1 MGEEARQPM
10 SVGSLHV
17 EDARGHGVADV
28 ALVIADLG
36 GGGAQRVATTLAGAW
51 SEEGRGVTL
60 ITLSGADGD
69 VVPVPPAVRRVALGL
84 VCASGSLLGGLIANL
99 RRIGALRRAIIESGA
114 TVVIGFVGATNVI
127 TILAGIGLGKRIV
140 VSERNDPTRQSLGP
154 VWDLL
159 RRLCYPLASQVTANS
174 RGTLR
179 ALAAYVPEVKLA
191 LTPNPVLAPNVD
203 PAPHG
208 NGRFMLAVGRL
219 HPQKGFDVLLRAL
232 AKSGAQ
238 QHGWRL
244 KVLGNGPLRQ
254 ALHDQA
260 DEFGVAKL
268 VDWVGYAPDPYPS
281 YASADAFVLPS
292 RYEGMPN
299 ALLEAMA
306 MGLPVIVTDA
316 CPGPLEYVEH
326 GVSGMVV
333 PVEDPGALAR
343 AMDRIMGDG
352 DLAKRLGSEGRR
364 RVLADTAL
372 PRVMA
377 AWNRVLGE
385 GRVTAHEATAP

>member
-10 SVGSLHV
+10 SVGGLHG
-17 EDARGHGVADV
+17 EDARGHGGADV

-51 SEEGRGVTL
+51 SEAGRGVTL
-60 ITLSGADGD
+60 ITLSGTDGD
-69 VVPVPPAVRRVALGL
+69 VFPTPPAVRRVALGL
-84 VCASGSLLGGLIANL
+84 VCASGSLLGGLITNL
-99 RRIGALRRAIIESGA
+99 RRIWVLRQAIVESRVP
-114 TVVIGFVGATNVI
+114 VVISFIGTTNVI
-127 TILAGIGLGKRIV
+127 TILASIGLGKRIV
-140 VSERNDPTRQSLGP
+140 ISERNDPTRQSLGP
-154 VWDLL
+154 VWNLL

-191 LTPNPVLAPNVD
+191 LIPNPVLAPKLN
-203 PAPHG
+203 PTLHG
-208 NGRFMLAVGRL
+208 TARFMLSVGRL

-232 AKSGAQ
+232 ATSGARQ
-238 QHGWRL
+238 DGWRL
-244 KVLGNGPLRQ
+244 KVLGDGPLRQ
-254 ALHDQA
+254 ALHEQA
-260 DEFGVAKL
+260 DELDVADL
-268 VDWVGYAPDPYPS
+268 VDWLGYAPDPFPW

-316 CPGPLEYVEH
+316 CPGPMEYVEH
-326 GVSGMVV
+326 GVSGVV
-333 PVEDPGALAR
+333 VTVEDPEALAQ
-343 AMDRIMGDG
+343 AMDRLMGDG
-352 DLAKRLGSEGRR
+352 EFAKRLGREGRR
-364 RVLADTAL
+364 RVLAKTAL

-377 AWNRVLGE
+377 AWDRALDQ
-385 GRVTAHEATAP
+385 GRATAHEATVS

>member
-1 MGEEARQPM
+1 M
-10 SVGSLHV
+10 SVESLHV

-51 SEEGRGVTL
+51 SEAGRGVTL

-69 VVPVPPAVRRVALGL
+69 VFPTPPAVRRVALGL

-99 RRIGALRRAIIESGA
+99 RRIWMLRQAMVESRV
-114 TVVIGFVGATNVI
+114 TVVISFVGATNVI
-127 TILAGIGLGKRIV
+127 TILASIGLGKRIV
-140 VSERNDPTRQSLGP
+140 ISERNDPTRQSLGP

-191 LTPNPVLAPNVD
+191 LTPNPVLTPKVN
-203 PAPHG
+203 PTPHG
-208 NGRFMLAVGRL
+208 NDRFMLAVGRL

-232 AKSGAQ
+232 AISGAR

-260 DEFGVAKL
+260 DELGVAKL

-281 YASADAFVLPS
+281 YASADAFVMPS

-316 CPGPLEYVEH
+316 SPGPLEYVEDN
-326 GVSGMVV
+326 VSGLVV
-333 PVEDPGALAR
+333 PAEDTGSLAG
-343 AMDRIMGDG
+343 AMDRLMADRE
-352 DLAKRLGSEGRR
+352 LAARLGDEGRR

-372 PRVMA
+372 PRVLA
-377 AWNRVLGE
+377 TWASVLDQS
-385 GRVTAHEATAP
+385 